1 MGKLEITHFSIY
13 TNILAIFGCLF
24 LWKLYHYF
32 QKKSKEKELTNYV
45 KYIHWQR
52 LESIKRI
59 KNSIKITKEQ
69 IDHVTGLTLKNLIN
83 ELKKNNLNA
92 KTVVEAYTSKAI
104 DATEK
109 TNCVAE
115 FLFDEALAMAGNN
128 FSLL

>member
-1 MGKLEITHFSIY
+1 MEKLETTPFSIY
-13 TNILAIFGCLF
+13 TSILVIFVCLF
-24 LWKLYHYF
+24 LWKLYQYF
-32 QKKSKEKELTNYV
+32 QKKSKEKELTNHV

>member
-1 MGKLEITHFSIY
+1 MEKLEITPFSIY
-13 TNILAIFGCLF
+13 TSILVIFVCLF
-24 LWKLYHYF
+24 LWKLYQFF
-32 QKKSKEKELTNYV
+32 QKKSKEKELTNHV

-115 FLFDEALAMAGNN
+115 FLFDEALAMAGYN